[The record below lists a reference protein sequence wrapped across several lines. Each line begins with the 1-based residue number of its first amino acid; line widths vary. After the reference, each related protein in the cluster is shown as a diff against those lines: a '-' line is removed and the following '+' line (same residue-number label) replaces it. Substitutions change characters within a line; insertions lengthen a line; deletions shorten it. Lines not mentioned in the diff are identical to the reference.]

1 MISMLVNSPSQSK
14 LAPMSMIHSMPGHLI
29 RRLHQISIALFQE
42 RMAALGLDLTPVQFG
57 ALVLLSENPGIDQAT
72 LAGMIAQDRA
82 TTGMVVDRLQAKG
95 LVDRRISPRDRRARE
110 LSLTREGAT
119 LLARVTPHA
128 RAVQSAILP
137 GLNED
142 ERDLFLD
149 LARRAAEAGN
159 ELSRAPL
166 VLPD

>member
-1 MISMLVNSPSQSK
+1 
-14 LAPMSMIHSMPGHLI
+14 MSMIHSMPGHLI

-82 TTGMVVDRLQAKG
+82 TTGTVVDRLQAKG
-95 LVDRRISPRDRRARE
+95 LVDRRISLRDRRARE
-110 LSLTREGAT
+110 LSLTPEGAA

-128 RAVQSAILP
+128 RAVQAAILP
-137 GLNED
+137 GLTEE
-142 ERDLFLD
+142 EREVFLA
-149 LARRAAEAGN
+149 LARRAADAGN